1 MICIEHILLVS
12 KIPEPALTKE
22 FHDAFI
28 GDRTPSFIPENA
40 TTKPILMRR
49 EMRWRDLLG
58 YFRTWSALHNY
69 HEKYPED
76 AKKEEDPRF
85 LEQDIA
91 DSSEPSGELILSKSQ
106 RTLSSSLSDIE
117 EMRKGDIAIRFWKDL
132 RQGAVDS
139 TPGASVGVEDKVTVE
154 WPLALLLTR
163 KQ

>member
-1 MICIEHILLVS
+1 MISTEYILLVS
-12 KIPEPALTKE
+12 KMHKPALTKE
-22 FHDAFI
+22 FPDAFI
-28 GDRTPSFIPENA
+28 GDHTPSFIPA
-40 TTKPILMRR
+40 DAATKPILMRR

-91 DSSEPSGELILSKSQ
+91 DSSEPGGELILSKSQ
-106 RTLSSSLSDIE
+106 LILSSSLSDID

-132 RQGAVDS
+132 RQGAWDS
-139 TPGASVGVEDKVTVE
+139 TPGARVGVEDMLTVE

>member
-1 MICIEHILLVS
+1 M
-12 KIPEPALTKE
+12 E
-22 FHDAFI
+22 FPDAFT
-28 GDRTPSFIPENA
+28 GDHVPPFIPANA
-40 TTKPILMRR
+40 ATKSILMRK

-76 AKKEEDPRF
+76 ARKEEDPRF

-91 DSSEPSGELILSKSQ
+91 DSSEPGGELILSKSQ
-106 RTLSSSLSDIE
+106 PTLSSSLSDID

-132 RQGAVDS
+132 RQGALDS
-139 TPGASVGVEDKVTVE
+139 TPDARVGVEDKVMVE